1 MEKEKPTFNPIAMN
15 CNQKQFDDIR
25 RLLES
30 SECEI
35 EDITNFKEHR
45 YLVNNFTNTKK
56 LISNVFKYMSEDF
69 NRKVYHKWD
78 KKIFLNAC
86 GIEWEEPLK
95 NDIVEEVINN
105 FEKGLEHPKVLSE
118 DGNELLFDEKGNMI
132 KKFESEEHDPLDN
145 LPIISDGVLMEVS
158 DDSVNWVIKD
168 VCAKYK
174 NSFVA
179 WTDHEHT
186 ISIQLWKQARPITPK
201 TKITRKEFEQ
211 KFEIID

>member
-1 MEKEKPTFNPIAMN
+1 
-15 CNQKQFDDIR
+15 
-25 RLLES
+25 
-30 SECEI
+30 
-35 EDITNFKEHR
+35 
-45 YLVNNFTNTKK
+45 
-56 LISNVFKYMSEDF
+56 MSEDF
-69 NRKVYHKWD
+69 NRKVSHKWD

-132 KKFESEEHDPLDN
+132 KKFESEEHNPLDD